1 MRVLVVSQYFHP
13 ENFRINEVVRTLV
26 DKGIMVEVLT
36 GKPNYPEGAFFS
48 GYRAW
53 CCQTEELLGAKV
65 HRVPMVARG
74 SRSAIWLALNYLS
87 FVLSGL
93 LLAPWL
99 LRRKKYDAVLV
110 YGVSPILQALPALF
124 IGWLKNARVAVWVQD
139 IWPESLQAT
148 GYVRNRC
155 VLAAVRHVVRF
166 IYWHTDLLLI
176 QSKGFEAPV
185 SALVPGKRVVYF
197 PNSVEAIFSDPPDVP
212 LPEVSALDEGFAVV
226 FAGNVGVGQAVQVI
240 VEAATL
246 LKDQPDI
253 RFVVFGNGSR
263 WDWMGEQVKSRG
275 LTNLHLPGRFPMQIM
290 PGLMQKAAALLVSL
304 ADEPIFAATVP
315 NKVQAYMAAG
325 RPILACLN
333 GEGARLVQEAG
344 AGVAIAAEDAQGL
357 AEAVLRLYRMPAQ
370 ERLEMGANGRRYFK
384 AHFDHN
390 RLVDDL
396 IGYLSGLS
404 KTSSPPN
411 I

>member
-1 MRVLVVSQYFHP
+1 
-13 ENFRINEVVRTLV
+13 
-26 DKGIMVEVLT
+26 
-36 GKPNYPEGAFFS
+36 
-48 GYRAW
+48 
-53 CCQTEELLGAKV
+53 
-65 HRVPMVARG
+65 
-74 SRSAIWLALNYLS
+74 LALNYLS

-99 LRRKKYDAVLV
+99 LRGKKYDAVLV

-124 IGWLKNARVAVWVQD
+124 IGCLKNARVAVWVQD
-139 IWPESLQAT
+139 LWPESLQAT
-148 GYVRNRC
+148 GYVRNQW
-155 VLAAVRHVVRF
+155 VLAGVRHVVRF
-166 IYWHTDLLLI
+166 IYRHTDLLLV

-185 SALVPGKRVVYF
+185 SALAPGKRVVYF

-212 LPEVSALDEGFAVV
+212 LPEVSALDEGFSVV

-246 LKDQPDI
+246 LKDQPEI
-253 RFVVFGNGSR
+253 RFVVFGHGSR
-263 WDWMGEQVKSRG
+263 WDWMCEQVKARG
-275 LTNLHLPGRFPMQIM
+275 LTNLHLPGRFPMQTM

-344 AGVAIAAEDAQGL
+344 AGIAVAAQDAAAL
-357 AEAVLRLYRMPAQ
+357 AEAVLRLYRMPEE
-370 ERLEMGANGRRYFK
+370 ERAALGDNGRGYFK
-384 AHFDHN
+384 ANFEHN
-390 RLVDDL
+390 ALVDEL
-396 IGYLSGLS
+396 IGHLQRVCNS
-404 KTSSPPN
+404 KKGKP
-411 I
+411 